1 MGRLQ
6 SNPFDVWLKLDKNV
20 QGLLARQSSE
30 KRKVQFQSS
39 CLYRHFSLAG
49 HEGNSVN
56 YILRFQIVP
65 TLYDKFHN
73 ILRTFG
79 TDSRASFPGRKNVLL
94 LGVFFFLKT
103 FMNNGNAKHAVVF
116 FDTMKQG
123 YYGSRRQVYAN
134 DIKSIVT

>member
-1 MGRLQ
+1 M
-6 SNPFDVWLKLDKNV
+6 
-20 QGLLARQSSE
+20 
-30 KRKVQFQSS
+30 
-39 CLYRHFSLAG
+39 
-49 HEGNSVN
+49 N
-56 YILRFQIVP
+56 YILRFQIVS

-123 YYGSRRQVYAN
+123 YYGSRRQVYTN